1 MTLTRKETVFGW
13 TWMAVQFLL
22 LGSVVTAL
30 AAPLGLMKINFLYHL
45 ISACA
50 AALIFRC
57 FLRDS
62 ICVFRQE
69 GRRALVTA
77 AACLGVYY
85 LLSTALGAAI
95 FAVDVDFSN
104 VNDNTVIRFLR
115 SNPVL
120 TAAAT
125 IVLAPI
131 SEELLFRGLV
141 FCRARR
147 LGKWAAYVISVAA
160 FAAIHIMGYVGSVS
174 APRLLLC
181 FLQYVPAGIVL
192 AAGMDATGS
201 IITPMLIHACINA
214 AAVLTAIQTL

>member
-1 MTLTRKETVFGW
+1 MTLTRKETVSGW
-13 TWMAVQFLL
+13 IWMAVQFLL
-22 LGSVVTAL
+22 LGSAVTAL

-50 AALIFRC
+50 TALIFRR
-57 FLRDS
+57 FLCGNIRT
-62 ICVFRQE
+62 FRQE
-69 GRRALVTA
+69 TRRVLLTA

-85 LLSTALGAAI
+85 LLSTALGAVI
-95 FAVDVDFSN
+95 FAVDASFSN
-104 VNDNTVIRFLR
+104 VNDNTVTGFLR

-120 TAAAT
+120 TSAAT

-141 FCRARR
+141 FYRARR

-160 FAAIHIMGYVGSVS
+160 FAAIHIMGYVGSFS

-181 FLQYVPAGIVL
+181 FLQYIPAGIVL

-214 AAVLTAIQTL
+214 VAVLTAVQS

>member
-1 MTLTRKETVFGW
+1 MTLTGKETAFGW
-13 TWMAVQFLL
+13 TWMAVQLLL

-50 AALIFRC
+50 SAFIFRR
-57 FLRDS
+57 FLCGS
-62 ICVFRQE
+62 IRAFRQE
-69 GRRALVTA
+69 IRRALVTA

-85 LLSTALGAAI
+85 LLSTALGAVI
-95 FAVDVDFSN
+95 FAVDADFSN
-104 VNDNTVIRFLR
+104 VNDNTVTLFFR

-120 TAAAT
+120 TSAAT

-147 LGKWAAYVISVAA
+147 LGRWAAYVISAAA
-160 FAAIHIMGYVGSVS
+160 FAAIHIMGYVGSFSVL
-174 APRLLLC
+174 RLLLC
-181 FLQYVPAGIVL
+181 FLQYIPAGVVL
-192 AAGMDATGS
+192 AAGMDVTGS

-214 AAVLTAIQTL
+214 VAVLTTVQTL

>member
-1 MTLTRKETVFGW
+1 MTLTREETVSGW
-13 TWMAVQFLL
+13 IWMAVQFLL
-22 LGSVVTAL
+22 LGSAVTAL

-50 AALIFRC
+50 TALIFRR
-57 FLRDS
+57 FLSGS
-62 ICVFRQE
+62 IRTFRQE
-69 GRRALVTA
+69 TRRVLLTA

-85 LLSTALGAAI
+85 LLSTALGAVI
-95 FAVDVDFSN
+95 FAVDASFSN
-104 VNDNTVIRFLR
+104 VNDNTVTGFLR
-115 SNPVL
+115 SDPVL
-120 TAAAT
+120 TSAAT

-141 FCRARR
+141 FYRARR

-160 FAAIHIMGYVGSVS
+160 FAAIHIMGYVGSFS

-181 FLQYVPAGIVL
+181 FLQYIPAGIVL

-214 AAVLTAIQTL
+214 VAVLTAVQS

>member
-1 MTLTRKETVFGW
+1 MTLTRKETVSGW
-13 TWMAVQFLL
+13 IWMAVQFLL
-22 LGSVVTAL
+22 LGSAVTVL

-50 AALIFRC
+50 TALIFRR
-57 FLRDS
+57 FLCGS
-62 ICVFRQE
+62 IRTFRQE
-69 GRRALVTA
+69 TRRVLLTA

-85 LLSTALGAAI
+85 LLSTALGAVI
-95 FAVDVDFSN
+95 FAVDASFSN
-104 VNDNTVIRFLR
+104 VNDNTVTGFLR

-120 TAAAT
+120 TSAAT

-141 FCRARR
+141 FHRARR

-160 FAAIHIMGYVGSVS
+160 FAAIHIMGYVGSFS

-181 FLQYVPAGIVL
+181 FLQYIPAGIVL

-214 AAVLTAIQTL
+214 VAVLTAVQS

>member
-1 MTLTRKETVFGW
+1 MTLTREETVSGW
-13 TWMAVQFLL
+13 IWLAVQFLL
-22 LGSVVTAL
+22 LGSAVTAL

-50 AALIFRC
+50 TALIFRR
-57 FLRDS
+57 FLSGS
-62 ICVFRQE
+62 IRTFRQE
-69 GRRALVTA
+69 TRRVLLTA

-85 LLSTALGAAI
+85 LLSTALGAVI
-95 FAVDVDFSN
+95 FAVDASFSN
-104 VNDNTVIRFLR
+104 VNDNTVTGFLR
-115 SNPVL
+115 SDPVL
-120 TAAAT
+120 TSAAT

-141 FCRARR
+141 FYRARR

-160 FAAIHIMGYVGSVS
+160 FAAIHIMGYVGSFS

-181 FLQYVPAGIVL
+181 FLQYIPAGIVL

-214 AAVLTAIQTL
+214 VAVLTAVQS

>member
-1 MTLTRKETVFGW
+1 MTLTRKETVSGW
-13 TWMAVQFLL
+13 IWMAVQFLL
-22 LGSVVTAL
+22 LGSAVTVL

-50 AALIFRC
+50 TALIFRR
-57 FLRDS
+57 FLSGS
-62 ICVFRQE
+62 IRTFRQE
-69 GRRALVTA
+69 IRRVLLTA

-85 LLSTALGAAI
+85 LLSTALGAVI
-95 FAVDVDFSN
+95 FAVDASFSN
-104 VNDNTVIRFLR
+104 VNDNTVTGFLG

-120 TAAAT
+120 TSAAT

-141 FCRARR
+141 FHRARR
-147 LGKWAAYVISVAA
+147 LGKWAAYVISIAA
-160 FAAIHIMGYVGSVS
+160 FAAIHIMGYVGSFS

-181 FLQYVPAGIVL
+181 FLQYIPAGIVL

-214 AAVLTAIQTL
+214 VAVLTAVQS

>member
-1 MTLTRKETVFGW
+1 MTLTRKETVSGW
-13 TWMAVQFLL
+13 IWMAVQFLL
-22 LGSVVTAL
+22 LGSAVTVL

-50 AALIFRC
+50 TALIFRR
-57 FLRDS
+57 FLSGS
-62 ICVFRQE
+62 IRTFRQE
-69 GRRALVTA
+69 TRRVLLTA

-85 LLSTALGAAI
+85 LLSTALGAVI
-95 FAVDVDFSN
+95 FAVDASFSN
-104 VNDNTVIRFLR
+104 VNDNTVTGFLR

-120 TAAAT
+120 TSAAT

-141 FCRARR
+141 FYRARR

-160 FAAIHIMGYVGSVS
+160 FAAIHIMGYVGSFS

-181 FLQYVPAGIVL
+181 FLQYIPAGIVL

-214 AAVLTAIQTL
+214 VAVLTAVQS

>member
-1 MTLTRKETVFGW
+1 MTLTREETVSGW
-13 TWMAVQFLL
+13 IWMAVQFLL
-22 LGSVVTAL
+22 LGSAVTAL

-50 AALIFRC
+50 TALIFRRC
-57 FLRDS
+57 LSGS
-62 ICVFRQE
+62 IRTFRQE
-69 GRRALVTA
+69 TRRVLLTA

-85 LLSTALGAAI
+85 LLSTALGAVI
-95 FAVDVDFSN
+95 FAVDASFSN
-104 VNDNTVIRFLR
+104 VNDNTVTGFLR
-115 SNPVL
+115 SDPVL
-120 TAAAT
+120 TSAAT

-141 FCRARR
+141 FYRARR

-160 FAAIHIMGYVGSVS
+160 FAAIHIMGYVGSFS

-181 FLQYVPAGIVL
+181 FLQYIPAGIVL

-214 AAVLTAIQTL
+214 VAVLTAVQS

>member
-1 MTLTRKETVFGW
+1 MTLTRKETVSGW
-13 TWMAVQFLL
+13 IWMAVQFLL

-50 AALIFRC
+50 TALIFRR
-57 FLRDS
+57 FLSGS
-62 ICVFRQE
+62 IRTFRRE
-69 GRRALVTA
+69 TRRVLLVA

-85 LLSTALGAAI
+85 LLSTALGAVI
-95 FAVDVDFSN
+95 FAVDASFSN
-104 VNDNTVIRFLR
+104 VNDNTVTGFLR

-120 TAAAT
+120 TSAAT

-141 FCRARR
+141 FRRARR
-147 LGKWAAYVISVAA
+147 FGRWAAYVISVAA
-160 FAAIHIMGYVGSVS
+160 FAAIHIMGYVGNFS

-181 FLQYVPAGIVL
+181 FLQYIPAGIVL

-214 AAVLTAIQTL
+214 VAVLTAIQS

>member
-1 MTLTRKETVFGW
+1 MTLTREETVSGW
-13 TWMAVQFLL
+13 IWMAVQFLL
-22 LGSVVTAL
+22 LGSAVTAL

-50 AALIFRC
+50 TALIFRR
-57 FLRDS
+57 FLSGS
-62 ICVFRQE
+62 IRTFRQE
-69 GRRALVTA
+69 TRRVLLTA

-85 LLSTALGAAI
+85 LLSTALGAVI
-95 FAVDVDFSN
+95 FAVDASFSN
-104 VNDNTVIRFLR
+104 VNDNTVTGFLR
-115 SNPVL
+115 SDPVL
-120 TAAAT
+120 TSAAT

-141 FCRARR
+141 FYRARR

-160 FAAIHIMGYVGSVS
+160 FAAIHIMGYVGSFS

-181 FLQYVPAGIVL
+181 VLQYIPAGIVL

-214 AAVLTAIQTL
+214 VAVLTAVQS